1 MLQESNRTHLEQLQP
16 AWRQRDLNVCLPF
29 FEGSGC
35 SVSLARASGGGRPPK
50 GNYEREVV
58 SVYRVSQKKK
68 NWNKK
73 RGRKG
78 GIRIKRKEGV
88 RFRDGKKEGK
98 MVAA

>member
-16 AWRQRDLNVCLPF
+16 AWRQRDLNVCLPC

-58 SVYRVSQKKK
+58 SVYRVSQKQK
-68 NWNKK
+68 NLNKK
-73 RGRKG
+73 KG
-78 GIRIKRKEGV
+78 VEGGNK
-88 RFRDGKKEGK
+88 DQEEGGGSF
-98 MVAA
+98 